1 MVTAITGAVALVSV
15 LLAVLALR
23 AARRARAAAEAAQAA
38 TRAAEARIAELAAE
52 PPRRAEPAP
61 YVEPEREPSFVITG
75 IGAEESDADE
85 PRTVATQHVDGRLFA
100 DIVARE
106 SVIRAA
112 GLAHGLR
119 RALGAETRNRI
130 RFEVRRE
137 VKRARKQRR
146 TDLKAALRD
155 LQARQRA
162 DLTDEGDAA

>member
-1 MVTAITGAVALVSV
+1 MVTAITGAVALVAV

-23 AARRARAAAEAAQAA
+23 AAGRARAAAEAARAA
-38 TRAAEARIAELAAE
+38 TRAAEARITELAAE
-52 PPRRAEPAP
+52 PPRRTEPAP
-61 YVEPEREPSFVITG
+61 DHEPEPSYVITG
-75 IGAEESDADE
+75 IGADEE
-85 PRTVATQHVDGRLFA
+85 PRAVAAQHVDGRLFA

-162 DLTDEGDAA
+162 DLADEGDAA

>member
-1 MVTAITGAVALVSV
+1 MVTAVTGAVALVSV
-15 LLAVLALR
+15 LLAVVALR

-38 TRAAEARIAELAAE
+38 TRATEGRIAELEAA
-52 PPRRAEPAP
+52 PPRRTDNEA
-61 YVEPEREPSFVITG
+61 EREPSFVITG
-75 IGAEESDADE
+75 IDTEE
-85 PRTVATQHVDGRLFA
+85 PRTVAAQHIDGALFA

-106 SVIRAA
+106 GVIRAA

-137 VKRARKQRR
+137 VRRARKQRR

-155 LQARQRA
+155 LQARERA

>member
-15 LLAVLALR
+15 LLAVVALR
-23 AARRARAAAEAAQAA
+23 AARLARAAAEAAQAA
-38 TRAAEARIAELAAE
+38 TRVAEARIAELAAE
-52 PPRRAEPAP
+52 PPRRTD
-61 YVEPEREPSFVITG
+61 VEPEQEPSFVITG
-75 IGAEESDADE
+75 IGTEE
-85 PRTVATQHVDGRLFA
+85 PRTVAAQHVDGRLFA

-137 VKRARKQRR
+137 VKRARRQRR
-146 TDLKAALRD
+146 TDLKAAMRD
-155 LQARQRA
+155 VQARQRA
-162 DLTDEGDAA
+162 DLTGEGDAA

>member
-1 MVTAITGAVALVSV
+1 MSSEQIGTAVAGAVALVAV
-15 LLAVLALR
+15 LLALVALR
-23 AARRARAAAEAAQAA
+23 AARRAREAAETARTLA
-38 TRAAEARIAELAAE
+38 RVAEARLAELETA
-52 PPRRAEPAP
+52 PPRRTEDEPERASSYVITGVAAESRDEATLEPAP
-61 YVEPEREPSFVITG
+61 
-75 IGAEESDADE
+75 
-85 PRTVATQHVDGRLFA
+85 VDGRLFA

-137 VKRARKQRR
+137 VRRARKQRR

-155 LQARQRA
+155 LQARERA